1 VDGKRLAP
9 IGKNAL
15 TTGVESKGVEFM
27 SANSTVRNMPR
38 GKNTKQVSFS
48 ANVQREALY
57 KEAAD
62 RLHLDN
68 LSAFLKI
75 AVEEKLQRDF
85 PDLYKRS

>member
-1 VDGKRLAP
+1 VDRKRLS
-9 IGKNAL
+9 GGWWFAL
-15 TTGVESKGVEFM
+15 TIGVESKGVEFM
-27 SANSTVRNMPR
+27 GENSTVRNMPR

-48 ANVQREALY
+48 ANRKREALY

-85 PDLYKRS
+85 PDLYKR